1 MGYRV
6 IVCGSRHWRDRD
18 RIANRLFDL
27 PTDSTVVTG
36 GSGNADN
43 MAEQEAQK
51 LGLLTEVHRYQPF
64 ISDTVSGK
72 RAPLVRNQ
80 HMADLGADLCIAF
93 WDGRSTGTVDMMD
106 KAKKQGIPVEIIT

>member
-1 MGYRV
+1 MRV
-6 IVCGSRHWRDRD
+6 IVCGSRNWNDRT

-27 PTDSTVVTG
+27 PPDTTVVTG

-43 MAEQEAQK
+43 MAHQEAEK

-64 ISDTVSGK
+64 ISPTVSGK
-72 RAPLVRNQ
+72 RAPLVRNA

-93 WDGRSTGTVDMMD
+93 TLGTSGTRNMIQEAE
-106 KAKKQGIPVEIIT
+106 KRGIPVEVITA